1 MVAALAAEEGGSLQ
15 TVTLGFDEYKGTP
28 NDEAPLAEEVAR
40 LYGAHHRTVRVTR
53 RDFEDS
59 FDHFMWS
66 MDQPT
71 IDGVNSYWVSRAARQ
86 CGLKVALS
94 GLGGDELFGGYPS
107 FRDIPRLV
115 KALRPFQPLKPLG
128 RTFRIASAPFLKN
141 WTSPK
146 YAGLFE
152 YGGSYSGAYL
162 LRRGLFM
169 PWELPEVLDGDLA
182 REGWE
187 QLQPIAAIERDIVR
201 IPSPRSRLACL
212 ESCWYMRNQ
221 LLRDSDW
228 AGMAH
233 SLEVRFPLVDIQLL
247 RSTATWLANAQPPS
261 KATMLEAPLWPL
273 PAAVL
278 SRPKTGFGIPIRE
291 WLSARADAGAGR
303 DRGLR
308 GWAKVVYRN
317 FVNQPLALGEAGAPQ
332 SANAIARSL
341 KKSAS
346 SEGLK
351 I

>member
-1 MVAALAAEEGGSLQ
+1 
-15 TVTLGFDEYKGTP
+15 
-28 NDEAPLAEEVAR
+28 
-40 LYGAHHRTVRVTR
+40 
-53 RDFEDS
+53 
-59 FDHFMWS
+59 
-66 MDQPT
+66 
-71 IDGVNSYWVSRAARQ
+71 
-86 CGLKVALS
+86 
-94 GLGGDELFGGYPS
+94 
-107 FRDIPRLV
+107 
-115 KALRPFQPLKPLG
+115 
-128 RTFRIASAPFLKN
+128 
-141 WTSPK
+141 
-146 YAGLFE
+146 
-152 YGGSYSGAYL
+152 
-162 LRRGLFM
+162 M

-201 IPSPRSRLACL
+201 IRSSRSRLACL

-291 WLSARADAGAGR
+291 WLSGHAGAEAGR

-308 GWAKVVYRN
+308 GWARLVYSN
-317 FVNQPLALGEAGAPQ
+317 FVNSPSPSGT
-332 SANAIARSL
+332 R
-341 KKSAS
+341 SAS
-346 SEGLK
+346 PIGRSINRGQGEGLRT
-351 I
+351 